1 MNEISFT
8 EVKEDSPVR
17 KATRVGSLFITAF
30 VILGIAATMP
40 KHGSPIAYAHDH
52 DGLVGLWDVTV
63 VVNPPSASE
72 GSFIFTDLIA
82 FNQGGTLTATSTAFN
97 PHTSEVLG
105 GPLGVDTSDG
115 YGVWA
120 GEGDTDRVRVKFTRF
135 LFAGSN
141 ADSTGLYE
149 IQQDGVAT
157 FVPGQQVGTNT
168 VDATG
173 VLHGD
178 GTLSGTFTTQFL
190 ELNGNPVFSGSGTF
204 TATRAPRP

>member
-1 MNEISFT
+1 M
-8 EVKEDSPVR
+8 R
-17 KATRVGSLFITAF
+17 KALKVGWLIVGAF
-30 VILGIAATMP
+30 VIVGIAATMP
-40 KHGSPIAYAHDH
+40 QHGSPIAYAHDQE
-52 DGLVGLWDVTV
+52 DLVGLWNVTV

-72 GSFIFTDLIA
+72 GSFSFTDLIA

-105 GPLGVDTSDG
+105 GPLGVDASDG

-120 GEGDTDRVRVKFTRF
+120 GEGDSDSVRAKLTRF
-135 LFAGSN
+135 LFAGSD
-141 ADSTGLYE
+141 ADSTGIYE

-168 VDATG
+168 VEATG

-190 ELNGNPVFSGSGTF
+190 KLNGNPVFSGSGTF
-204 TATRAPRP
+204 TATRVPRP